1 MSEHLQL
8 FLAIVTLVTTW
19 SGVMIAAQRII
30 LTKCTRNLDNKID
43 FFKSTLDEKIEE
55 LKKIPKDY
63 QAIERELLQLKAD
76 LPLSYVRKEDFVR
89 FDVVINTKL
98 DRLRDLIEGL
108 REKKNGP
115 EL

>member
-1 MSEHLQL
+1 MSEYWQV
-8 FLAIVTLVTTW
+8 FAAVAALVAAW
-19 SGVMIAAQRII
+19 SVVIIATQRWIMAKCVKDLDDKIAA
-30 LTKCTRNLDNKID
+30 LGD
-43 FFKSTLDEKIEE
+43 
-55 LKKIPKDY
+55 IPKEY
-63 QAIERELLQLKAD
+63 QNLERSLMQLKAD

-115 EL
+115 EF